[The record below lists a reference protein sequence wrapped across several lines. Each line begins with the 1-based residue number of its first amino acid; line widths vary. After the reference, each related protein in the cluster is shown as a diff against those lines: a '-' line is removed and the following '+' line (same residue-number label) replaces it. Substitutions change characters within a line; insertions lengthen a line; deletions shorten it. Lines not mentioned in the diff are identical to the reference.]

1 MTLTPW
7 KSLWE
12 FRFPTLKE
20 EMDKLFEDFFEKTG
34 FPGIKEGQWV
44 PAVDIH
50 ETKKDVV
57 VSFDLPA
64 IDPKDVSISIVE
76 DRLTVKGERKREEEI
91 KEADYYRSERIY
103 GAFQRV
109 IQLPTE
115 VVADK
120 AKATYKDG
128 VLRITIPKSQKAMPK
143 EIKVEIE

>member
-7 KSLWE
+7 KSIWDL
-12 FRFPTLKE
+12 RFPTLRE
-20 EMDKLFEDFFEKTG
+20 EMDKLFEDFFDKAG
-34 FPGIKEGQWV
+34 FTSVKEGTWL

-64 IDPKDVSISIVE
+64 IDPKDVTISIVE
-76 DRLTVKGERKREEEI
+76 DKLTVKGERKREEEV
-91 KEADYYRSERIY
+91 KETDYYRSERVY

-128 VLRITIPKSQKAMPK
+128 VLRISVPKSQKAMPK